1 MRILEKCMP
10 AKELKLTSSEL
21 KKMAK
26 SMEVLSITQK
36 YTEIPVFPGIFILFE
51 GIFEVMYKNI
61 TVIEM

>member
-26 SMEVLSITQK
+26 SMDVLSITQK
-36 YTEIPVFPGIFILFE
+36 YT
-51 GIFEVMYKNI
+51 
-61 TVIEM
+61 